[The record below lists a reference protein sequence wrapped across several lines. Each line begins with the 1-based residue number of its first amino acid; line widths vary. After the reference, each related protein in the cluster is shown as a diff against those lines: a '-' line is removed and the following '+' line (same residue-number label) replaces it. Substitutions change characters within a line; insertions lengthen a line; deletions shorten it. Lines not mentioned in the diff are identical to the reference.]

1 MKTLKNIFYLFTL
14 ILSVNVYSQQEK
26 TNSPYDRLSKVNKGN
41 KLLSAEAEAFIDSFN
56 NNQDNVA
63 QYVTEM
69 GKSFNKY
76 KVPSYVQNEKLLY
89 VINELYTVN
98 PYLVFRILMVA
109 NKDAMNY
116 VLNNISS
123 DIKMSI
129 ELNAKRHL
137 NKQKQMDNANKNN

>member
-26 TNSPYDRLSKVNKGN
+26 TNSPYDKLSKVNKGN

-89 VINELYTVN
+89 VINELYTVQ
-98 PYLVFRILMVA
+98 PYLVFRIYMVL
-109 NKDAMNY
+109 NKDARNY
-116 VLNNISS
+116 IYENITS
-123 DIKMSI
+123 DIKMSLKLAS
-129 ELNAKRHL
+129 ERYL
-137 NKQKQMDNANKNN
+137 NKKKRIDNANKNN

>member
-1 MKTLKNIFYLFTL
+1 MKILKTIFYLLTL
-14 ILSVNVYSQQEK
+14 LLSVNVYSQQEK
-26 TNSPYDRLSKVNKGN
+26 TNSPYNKLSKVNKGN

-56 NNQDNVA
+56 KNQDNVA

-76 KVPSYVQNEKLLY
+76 KEPSYVQNEKLLY
-89 VINELYTVN
+89 VINELFSVE

-129 ELNAKRHL
+129 ELNAKRHI
-137 NKQKQMDNANKNN
+137 NKQKTIENATKNN